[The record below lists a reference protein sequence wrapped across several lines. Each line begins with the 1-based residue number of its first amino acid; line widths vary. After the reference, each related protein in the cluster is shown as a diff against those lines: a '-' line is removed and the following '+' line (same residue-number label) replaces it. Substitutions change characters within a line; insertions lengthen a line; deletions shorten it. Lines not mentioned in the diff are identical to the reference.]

1 MELQQDTFL
10 LPIPH
15 GKRVR
20 TVLHPSMKQSE
31 AEQWFRSEPA
41 ERARQV
47 AGLQAVFR
55 RDAAVAG
62 AARAAPKHRVL
73 HESGRLAPCQRHG
86 ARPACVLVVRRPRRR
101 RHRAPHI
108 QAHPRHRLRQG
119 ASSAQASTP
128 VSLLPGYEE
137 ASCFCNGPGRIRH
150 WQGRG
155 CTVRRKF
162 VEPAC
167 PGGLLNYP
175 SCQTQAKCLRMCG
188 RRARTRRA

>member
-86 ARPACVLVVRRPRRR
+86 ARPACVLVVAAGARR
-101 RHRAPHI
+101 RHRVPAPSPPASYRATHYPTKPHHAETPASPCPAAQRKEAPNPQPGRPGQGLPQTGPTAGPALLAPH
-108 QAHPRHRLRQG
+108 R
-119 ASSAQASTP
+119 
-128 VSLLPGYEE
+128 
-137 ASCFCNGPGRIRH
+137 
-150 WQGRG
+150 
-155 CTVRRKF
+155 
-162 VEPAC
+162 
-167 PGGLLNYP
+167 
-175 SCQTQAKCLRMCG
+175 
-188 RRARTRRA
+188 

>member
-86 ARPACVLVVRRPRRR
+86 ARPACVLVVAAGARRGRYSSSNPFMCSTASRKSCLNSCTTWPAERTV
-101 RHRAPHI
+101 
-108 QAHPRHRLRQG
+108 LRQ
-119 ASSAQASTP
+119 
-128 VSLLPGYEE
+128 
-137 ASCFCNGPGRIRH
+137 PGR
-150 WQGRG
+150 QGIAFQNLTEHVQG
-155 CTVRRKF
+155 NHLLGAEEIAAAFAAEGFGPEIFLFSEGQEAVIVARK
-162 VEPAC
+162 
-167 PGGLLNYP
+167 
-175 SCQTQAKCLRMCG
+175 K
-188 RRARTRRA
+188 